1 MLSAKRLIMI
11 FYIGF
16 INMHYTLRQLEVFLA
31 AAHTENIT
39 RAAEQLSM
47 SQSAASSA
55 LKDLEQQFNIQLFD
69 RIGKRL
75 QINELGRA
83 LRPQAEALLDQAQA
97 LEQGFRRHDQVGEL
111 KVGATLTIGNYLA
124 VDIMAEFINQHPAA
138 KVALNVANTAA
149 ISQQVLNFDLD
160 VGLIEGE
167 LHHPDL
173 EVSKWREDELQIFC
187 SPNHPLAKKK
197 NLSNADLLSAQW
209 ILREPG
215 SGTRQ
220 AFDRALHDLLPDLN
234 IRLELQHT
242 EAIKR
247 AVETGLGIGCL
258 SKVSLQTS
266 LETKRLVA
274 LEAKSRDFKRYFYF
288 ILHRQKYRSEGILRW
303 LELCRNS

>member
-1 MLSAKRLIMI
+1 MI
-11 FYIGF
+11 FIIGF
-16 INMHYTLRQLEVFLA
+16 ATMHYTLRQLEVFLA

-39 RAAEQLSM
+39 RAAEKLSM

-55 LKDLEQQFNIQLFD
+55 LKDLEQQFSIQLFD

-124 VDIMAEFINQHPAA
+124 VDIMAEFINRYPAA
-138 KVALNVANTAA
+138 KVQLNVANTAV

-187 SPNHPLAKKK
+187 SPSHPLAKKK

-220 AFDRALHDLLPDLN
+220 AFDRAMHDLLPDLN

-258 SKVSLQTS
+258 SRLA
-266 LETKRLVA
+266 LEAALESKRLVA
-274 LEAKSRDFKRYFYF
+274 IDVKERDFKRFFYF

-303 LELCRNS
+303 LSLCRDN

>member
-1 MLSAKRLIMI
+1 MI
-11 FYIGF
+11 FHIGF
-16 INMHYTLRQLEVFLA
+16 ANMHYTLRQLEVFLA

-55 LKDLEQQFNIQLFD
+55 LKDLEQQFSIQLFD

-83 LRPQAEALLDQAQA
+83 LRPQAEALLDQARA

-111 KVGATLTIGNYLA
+111 NVGATLTIGNYLA
-124 VDIMAEFINQHPAA
+124 VDIMAEFINRHPAA
-138 KVALNVANTAA
+138 KVQLNVANTAM

-160 VGLIEGE
+160 IGLIEGE

-173 EVSKWREDELQIFC
+173 EVTRWREDELQIFC
-187 SPNHPLAKKK
+187 SAKHPLATKK
-197 NLSNADLLSAQW
+197 NLTDADLLAAQW
-209 ILREPG
+209 ILREGG

-220 AFDRALHDLLPDLN
+220 AFDRAIHELLPELN

-258 SKVSLQTS
+258 STLSLQTAFDS
-266 LETKRLVA
+266 GRLVPLTA
-274 LEAKSRDFKRYFYF
+274 ANRDFKRYFYF

-303 LELCRNS
+303 LELCKNS

>member
-1 MLSAKRLIMI
+1 
-11 FYIGF
+11 
-16 INMHYTLRQLEVFLA
+16 MHYTLRQLEVFLA

-124 VDIMAEFINQHPAA
+124 VDIMAEFISRHPAA

-173 EVSKWREDELQIFC
+173 EVTKWREDELQIFC
-187 SPNHPLAKKK
+187 CPSHPLAKKK

-258 SKVSLQTS
+258 SKVSLQS
-266 LETKRLVA
+266 ALETNRLVA

>member
-1 MLSAKRLIMI
+1 MI
-11 FYIGF
+11 FHIGF

-39 RAAEQLSM
+39 RAAQQLSM

-124 VDIMAEFINQHPAA
+124 VDIMAEFINRHPAA
-138 KVALNVANTAA
+138 KVALNVANTAT

-173 EVSKWREDELQIFC
+173 EVTKWREDELQIFC
-187 SPNHPLAKKK
+187 SPKHPLATKK

-209 ILREPG
+209 ILRESG

-258 SKVSLQTS
+258 SKLSLQS
-266 LETKRLVA
+266 ALETKRLVA

>member
-1 MLSAKRLIMI
+1 
-11 FYIGF
+11 
-16 INMHYTLRQLEVFLA
+16 MHYTLRQLEVFLA

-39 RAAEQLSM
+39 RAAEKLSM

-55 LKDLEQQFNIQLFD
+55 LKDLEQQFSIQLFD

-97 LEQGFRRHDQVGEL
+97 MEQGFRRHDQVGEL

-124 VDIMAEFINQHPAA
+124 VDIMAEFISRYPAA
-138 KVALNVANTAA
+138 KVQLNVANTAV

-220 AFDRALHDLLPDLN
+220 AFDRAMHDLLPDLN

-258 SKVSLQTS
+258 SRLA
-266 LETKRLVA
+266 LEAALESKRLVA
-274 LEAKSRDFKRYFYF
+274 INVKERDFKRFFYF

-303 LELCRNS
+303 LSLCRDN